1 MKVLRDI
8 DVKKV
13 NSKTLQIKISH
24 ELRVKPLTVSQIP
37 AFLVIDAYS
46 HLLGYYTLFFVFCQG
61 ALELERFLTRM
72 SRVRQLIKCRFNQLN
87 RIVISTAS

>member
-1 MKVLRDI
+1 MKALCDI

-24 ELRVKPLTVSQIP
+24 ELRVKPLTESRIP

-46 HLLGYYTLFFVFCQG
+46 HLSYIIRFFSFFVK
-61 ALELERFLTRM
+61 ERPNRSDSLQT
-72 SRVRQLIKCRFNQLN
+72 VWGRQLIKCSLYQLTA
-87 RIVISTAS
+87 IVS

>member
-1 MKVLRDI
+1 MKVLSDVN
-8 DVKKV
+8 VKKV

-46 HLLGYYTLFFVFCQG
+46 HLSYIIRFFSFFVK
-61 ALELERFLTRM
+61 ERPNRSDSLQT
-72 SRVRQLIKCRFNQLN
+72 VWGRQLIKCRFNQLK
-87 RIVISTAS
+87 RFVISTAS